1 MFILNKKILFIVFL
15 SCVEFVTA
23 GLPVSGVHDSKA
35 ELGLVGGV
43 EYQYISCAVLP
54 KTNHSLT
61 LEYTKKAALVV
72 TTRGVSDDVD
82 FKHRIA
88 KKQNVTALFVHPEAR
103 KSIVVDVVF
112 AEALNQPLLPI
123 GVTLYG
129 TLPEVDGQVLGL
141 VKTFFPPRVGSL
153 KKKLG
158 AAAVVA
164 ACVASYVAE
173 KKRRAR
179 KDAEIPE
186 ELREKAFLAAR
197 FKRVFEPCAATL
209 RLKTNGLL
217 RDASINESRVDL
229 SYRVLNFVNGAFMD
243 DLKQVSET
251 QRGDVFLVEYKD
263 FLRAVAAVKNLPK
276 ENMWSVDGKQRI
288 FFVMHGDRNDP
299 SVRNGFKISTS
310 DKVVL
315 DDGDF
320 EFFVIFSSQGTSSF
334 DLNWEQLRV
343 HYSYC
348 FKLVSKK

>member
-23 GLPVSGVHDSKA
+23 GLSVSGVHNSTV
-35 ELGLVGGV
+35 ELGLVDDV
-43 EYQYISCAVLP
+43 KYQYISCAVLP

-82 FKHRIA
+82 FKHRIT

-129 TLPEVDGQVLGL
+129 TLPEVDGQVFGL
-141 VKTFFPPRVGSL
+141 IKTFFPPRVGSL

-179 KDAEIPE
+179 KDAEMPE

-197 FKRVFEPCAATL
+197 FKRVFEPYAATL
-209 RLKTNGLL
+209 RLKTNGPL
-217 RDASINESRVDL
+217 RDPSINESRVDL

-243 DLKQVSET
+243 DLKPVGET

-263 FLRAVAAVKNLPK
+263 FMLAKDAVKNLLK
-276 ENMWSVDGKQRI
+276 ENMWSIGGKQRI

-299 SVRNGFKISTS
+299 SISCVFKVICREMVCLE
-310 DKVVL
+310 DE
-315 DDGDF
+315 DF
-320 EFFVIFSSQGTSSF
+320 AFYVYLSSLGTSSF
-334 DLNWEQLRV
+334 DLDWEGLRQC
-343 HYSYC
+343 YEAC
-348 FKLVSKK
+348 FSIP